1 MRQHRLRGL
10 RGPAIERPEACDHR
24 PEGGPG
30 GPPGALL
37 DVGSAPWLR
46 ASATCRMPMRLIVYY
61 PKP

>member
-30 GPPGALL
+30 GPHGCAARRGQRTLVARQRNLPHANAAYSIL
-37 DVGSAPWLR
+37 P
-46 ASATCRMPMRLIVYY
+46 
-61 PKP
+61 